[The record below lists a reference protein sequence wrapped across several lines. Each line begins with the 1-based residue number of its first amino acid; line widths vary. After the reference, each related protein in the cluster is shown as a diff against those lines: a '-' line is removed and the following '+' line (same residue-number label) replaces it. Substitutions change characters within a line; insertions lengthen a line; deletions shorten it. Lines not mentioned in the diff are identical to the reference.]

1 MRGRI
6 EVVVVPVSDAD
17 LAKEFWVDRL
27 GFRLDQDS
35 VVPSGQRFGQVTPE
49 GSSCSLS
56 FGSGLSPMEPG
67 TLRAAIIV
75 VDDVDA
81 ARAELVAAGA
91 EASAGG
97 GEPWGRFVYF
107 RGPHHNPLWPQ
118 EPPRRGDGCRRAAAD

>member
-1 MRGRI
+1 MHGRI

-17 LAKEFWVDRL
+17 RAKEFWVDRL

-35 VVPSGQRFGQVTPE
+35 VVPSGQRFVQVTPE

-67 TLRAAIIV
+67 TLRAAMIV

-91 EASAGG
+91 EPTAV
-97 GEPWGRFVYF
+97 EEQPWGRFVYF
-107 RGPHHNPLWPQ
+107 SDPDGNRFWLQ
-118 EPPRRGDGCRRAAAD
+118 ELPRWAA